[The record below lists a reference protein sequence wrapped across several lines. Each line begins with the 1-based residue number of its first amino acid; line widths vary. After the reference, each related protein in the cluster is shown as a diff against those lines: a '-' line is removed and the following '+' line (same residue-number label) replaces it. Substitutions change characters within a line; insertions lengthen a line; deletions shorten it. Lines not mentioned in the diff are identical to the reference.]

1 MEAAM
6 RKLEPVDEYAETEVL
21 IHTGESSDREA
32 DALALYTEYESEFV
46 ADDAPTRR
54 DLRVRGR

>member
-6 RKLEPVDEYAETEVL
+6 RKAEPVDEFAETEVL
-21 IHTGESSDREA
+21 IYAEPSSERDA
-32 DALALYTEYESEFV
+32 DTMSLYVEYESEL

-54 DLRVRGR
+54 DLRTRRR